1 MFSLAEIIMHK
12 GCWDLATQNHNCIL
26 ETYFSF
32 WLWLACSYGLQ
43 IANLLNCTS
52 WSGVG
57 PGLMHAATKGAL
69 QVAKPAG
76 GLKIGKEAVEGTASN
91 FHLSTFRNLSYLQI
105 IYCCHLMLLSCM
117 NCFSVLPVFSV
128 R

>member
-1 MFSLAEIIMHK
+1 M
-12 GCWDLATQNHNCIL
+12 
-26 ETYFSF
+26 
-32 WLWLACSYGLQ
+32 
-43 IANLLNCTS
+43 NCTS
-52 WSGVG
+52 WSGVS

-69 QVAKPAG
+69 EVGKPVG
-76 GLKIGKEAVEGTASN
+76 GLKIGKEADEGTASN

-117 NCFSVLPVFSV
+117 NCFSVMLVFSA